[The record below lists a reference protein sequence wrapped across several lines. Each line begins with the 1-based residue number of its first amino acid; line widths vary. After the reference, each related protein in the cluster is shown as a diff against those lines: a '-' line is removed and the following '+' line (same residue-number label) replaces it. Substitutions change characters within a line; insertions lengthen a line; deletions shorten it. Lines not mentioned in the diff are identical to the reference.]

1 MEEEVKV
8 HGSWASPFSYR
19 VIWALQLKRIPYH
32 FIQEHMANKTPLLL
46 HYNPVHKKIPVL
58 VHAGNPI
65 CESAVI
71 LEYIDDTWPEKP
83 LLPSDPFHRATAR
96 FWIKFIEDKEA
107 TIRRIFT
114 AGEEEREEA
123 RKETLE
129 VLRTIE
135 ELGLGNGK
143 FFGGEE
149 INMIDLVYGWI
160 AVWMKVFEEVLD
172 MKLMEGLE
180 VPRLHAWAENFKAA
194 AVIRDHIPDHHQ
206 MVLHLRRRREEL
218 LQSLPN

>member
-96 FWIKFIEDKEA
+96 FWIKFIEDKVRQSFSYSNSALFRSED
-107 TIRRIFT
+107 IF
-114 AGEEEREEA
+114 GSFDFS
-123 RKETLE
+123 
-129 VLRTIE
+129 I
-135 ELGLGNGK
+135 GS
-143 FFGGEE
+143 
-149 INMIDLVYGWI
+149 D
-160 AVWMKVFEEVLD
+160 D
-172 MKLMEGLE
+172 
-180 VPRLHAWAENFKAA
+180 
-194 AVIRDHIPDHHQ
+194 
-206 MVLHLRRRREEL
+206 
-218 LQSLPN
+218 